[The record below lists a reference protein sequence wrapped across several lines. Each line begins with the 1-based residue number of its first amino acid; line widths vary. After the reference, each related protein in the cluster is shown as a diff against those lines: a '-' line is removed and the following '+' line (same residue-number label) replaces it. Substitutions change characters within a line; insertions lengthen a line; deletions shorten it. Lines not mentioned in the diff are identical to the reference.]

1 MGLGLGLSIVV
12 PSLLPFLFSAAFYAQ
27 AITSLGFI
35 AGKSGPPKAFDESD
49 FTTLDKSQLIAGYLG
64 QTAGLV
70 KGELDANR
78 GKVVFIDEVY
88 SLLGSSD
95 KDPNLPDAYGQEV
108 SVLTNS

>member
-1 MGLGLGLSIVV
+1 LTN
-12 PSLLPFLFSAAFYAQ
+12 FLFSAAFYAQ

-35 AGKSGPPKAFDESD
+35 AGKSGSPKAFDESD

-108 SVLTNS
+108 SNII